1 MVGMRDDASQS
12 ESEVRIYFSDFFE
25 IDPDIIEAYGAFNI
39 SLVNDLPLFIDPFL
53 LFDSENEK
61 YKELHEG
68 IIRYVKFLKDRCMSS
83 SPATPLSDQWF
94 LFPEVCQNWL
104 GFSKTGNKGSGLGK
118 DFARSLQQNLTK
130 IFTDFGE
137 EKISKGT
144 HLEKLCLVEGGVGR
158 DHLSDFTTNL
168 IKKYLLE
175 YTQEFAQKF
184 LKPTFRKIFAVNKVS
199 FDYSITRWLNGKYDL
214 PFLGNEYVLL
224 TPKDILTKDQA
235 WINRPDLIYGF
246 EDIYNSIPNEQLRD
260 QVNDFFMRRLTE
272 DMKEKERRSLA
283 IYTLEKFPTILDYF
297 IKDKEDHASEAHKL
311 SNIKVEETEKQFITQ
326 IQLIVKKYL
335 EGTIFYE
342 LGDSYDEALRRVEF
356 LKDVIE
362 NNDGYKIFYLDGKPI
377 KRENDLQILYRLTWC
392 ATKFDV
398 NREVNNG
405 RGPVDFKIS
414 RGRADKSLVEF
425 KLASNSKLKMNL
437 AHQVEIY
444 EKANSTKK
452 SIKVILYFSDE
463 ELLKVRKVLKELGL
477 DSSQNIILI
486 DACADNKPSASVA
499 GK

>member
-1 MVGMRDDASQS
+1 MDGISDDVSQS
-12 ESEVRIYFSDFFE
+12 DSEVRIYFSDFFE
-25 IDPDIIEAYGAFNI
+25 IDPDIIEEYGAFNI

-61 YKELHEG
+61 YKALHEE
-68 IIRYVKFLKDRCMSS
+68 IIKYVKFLKYKCLSS
-83 SPATPLSDQWF
+83 SPASLLNDQWF

-104 GFSKTGNKGSGLGK
+104 GFSKTGNKGSGLGR
-118 DFARSLQQNLTK
+118 DFARSLQRNLTK

-175 YTQEFAQKF
+175 YTQEFTRKF
-184 LKPTFRKIFAVNKVS
+184 LNPKFKKIFAVNKVW
-199 FDYSITRWLNGKYDL
+199 FDYSIARWLNGKYEL
-214 PFLGNEYVLL
+214 PFIGKDYVLL

-246 EDIYNSIPNEQLRD
+246 EDIYNSIPNEQLRA

-283 IYTLEKFPTILDYF
+283 IYTLEKFPEVLDYF
-297 IKDKEDHASEAHKL
+297 IKGKEDHAEDAHKL
-311 SNIKVEETEKQFITQ
+311 SNTKVEDTEKQFIKQ
-326 IQLIVKKYL
+326 IQFIVKNYL
-335 EGTIFYE
+335 QGTIFYE
-342 LGDSYDEALRRVEF
+342 LGDSYGEALRRIEF

-362 NNDGYKIFYLDGKPI
+362 NNDGYKIFYLNGKPI

-414 RGRADKSLVEF
+414 KGSGDKSLVEF
-425 KLASNSKLKMNL
+425 KLASNSQLKKNL

-444 EKANSTKK
+444 ENANSTKK
-452 SIKVILYFSDE
+452 SIKVILYFSDD
-463 ELLKVRKVLKELGL
+463 ELLKVRKILKELGL
-477 DSSQNIILI
+477 DSSENIILI

-499 GK
+499 NN

>member
-1 MVGMRDDASQS
+1 M
-12 ESEVRIYFSDFFE
+12 
-25 IDPDIIEAYGAFNI
+25 
-39 SLVNDLPLFIDPFL
+39 
-53 LFDSENEK
+53 
-61 YKELHEG
+61 
-68 IIRYVKFLKDRCMSS
+68 
-83 SPATPLSDQWF
+83 
-94 LFPEVCQNWL
+94 
-104 GFSKTGNKGSGLGK
+104 
-118 DFARSLQQNLTK
+118 
-130 IFTDFGE
+130 
-137 EKISKGT
+137 
-144 HLEKLCLVEGGVGR
+144 
-158 DHLSDFTTNL
+158 
-168 IKKYLLE
+168 E
-175 YTQEFAQKF
+175 YTQEFARKF
-184 LKPTFRKIFAVNKVS
+184 LRPEFKKIFAVNKVS
-199 FDYSITRWLNGKYDL
+199 FNYSITRWLNGKYEL
-214 PFLGNEYVLL
+214 PFIGNDYVLL

-246 EDIYNSIPNEQLRD
+246 EDIYNSIPNEHLRA
-260 QVNDFFMRRLTE
+260 QVNNFFMRRLTE
-272 DMKEKERRSLA
+272 DMREKERRSLA

-297 IKDKEDHASEAHKL
+297 IKDKEDHASDAHKL
-311 SNIKVEETEKQFITQ
+311 SNSKVEETEKQFITQ

-362 NNDGYKIFYLDGKPI
+362 NNDGYKIFYLNGKPI

-463 ELLKVRKVLKELGL
+463 ELLKVKKILKELGL